1 MHIGPSVEPFVRRPD
16 RSRLARGGLNVYARG
31 MDDAAAKAG
40 LEHEAARL
48 RALRNLHA
56 LDSGSDVRFDR
67 IVRTAALLLR
77 APRAAIV
84 LVDAER
90 LWHKARIGVPSGQY
104 PRAGSMADLMVR
116 SGETVF
122 VDDLSSDPRFEPMR
136 AALSQVD
143 VRFYAGAPLIAPGGE
158 IVGVLS
164 VGDTEPHAPHAEAER
179 MALEDLASLTIE
191 MLVHDAEVIDNQRRS
206 RLDHQ
211 RVELALDAAGLG
223 EFEWDMGEDTVFVSD
238 RMRALT
244 GLKRSSAPAEHG
256 DVSFRFVHPADVES
270 LRNAVEEGL
279 RNEGR
284 YAVQYR
290 MIRPDDG
297 RQRWM
302 QGAGVLALDEEGRPL
317 RVIGVIRDITESKD
331 EEEHREVLLAELDHR
346 VKNVLAAVQSLA
358 AQSARKTTSTEGFMA
373 AFAGRLKAMASAHE
387 LLTAT
392 RWRGA
397 SLAHIAAAELGGLAP
412 GQARWEGPEIT
423 LKPRAANAA
432 SLALHELATNAVK
445 YGALSTESGRIEVQW
460 SPAPDGGFVIE
471 WSEVG
476 GPPVK
481 APERRGFG
489 STLLE
494 QVTGRELGGSVT
506 IDYRAEGLRARIS
519 GAAGVMLDKPP
530 ADALLPAV
538 EEPQAAVGASLGQP
552 AAAEASIRG
561 LRVLIVEDAVLLALE
576 LEAGLQ
582 DAGAIV
588 AGNAA
593 ELEEG
598 MAMLDLEI
606 DAAVLDAN
614 LNGASVA
621 PLAEALRARG
631 TPFVFATGYGERGAP
646 EGFEAPVVRK
656 PYNVHQIVR
665 ALAEAV
671 GR

>member
-1 MHIGPSVEPFVRRPD
+1 
-16 RSRLARGGLNVYARG
+16 
-31 MDDAAAKAG
+31 MDDAAAQAG
-40 LEHEAARL
+40 EAREAARL
-48 RALRNLHA
+48 RALASLHA

-90 LWHKARIGVPSGQY
+90 LWHKARIGVPAGQY
-104 PRAGSMADLMVR
+104 PRAGSMADHMVR

-122 VDDLSSDPRFEPMR
+122 IDDLSTDPRFEHMR
-136 AALSQVD
+136 PALNQVD

-158 IVGVLS
+158 VVGVLS
-164 VGDTEPHAPHAEAER
+164 VGDTEPHPPHAEAER

-191 MLVHDAEVIDNQRRS
+191 MLVHDADVIESQRRA

-223 EFEWDMGEDTVFVSD
+223 EFEWDMSEDRVFVSD
-238 RMRALT
+238 RMRALIGVSRT
-244 GLKRSSAPAEHG
+244 SAPAEGG
-256 DVSFRFVHPADVES
+256 DVSFRFVHPDDVD
-270 LRNAVEEGL
+270 GL
-279 RNEGR
+279 RKAVDTGLRTEGR

-297 RQRWM
+297 RLRWM
-302 QGAGVLALDEEGRPL
+302 QGAGVLAHDEQGQPL
-317 RVIGVIRDITESKD
+317 RLIGVIRDITESRD

-358 AQSARKTTSTEGFMA
+358 AQSARKTTSTEGFLA

-412 GQARWEGPEIT
+412 GQARWEGPEIA

-445 YGALSTESGRIEVQW
+445 YGALSRESGRIEVQW
-460 SPAPDGGFVIE
+460 SRTADGGFVIE
-471 WSEVG
+471 WSEAG
-476 GPPVK
+476 GPPVRS
-481 APERRGFG
+481 PERRGFG

-494 QVTGRELGGSVT
+494 QVTGRELGGAVE
-506 IDYRAEGLRARIS
+506 IEYRADGLRARIV
-519 GAAGVMLDKPP
+519 GAPGVILDKPP
-530 ADALLPAV
+530 ADALLPPV
-538 EEPQAAVGASLGQP
+538 EEPPAPVIGASLGQP
-552 AAAEASIRG
+552 TAEASIRG
-561 LRVLIVEDAVLLALE
+561 LRILIVEDAVLLALE

-588 AGNAA
+588 VGNAA

-598 MAMLDLEI
+598 MAMLTLDI

-631 TPFVFATGYGERGAP
+631 TPFVFATGYGDSGAP
-646 EGFEAPVVRK
+646 MGFDAPIIRK
-656 PYNVHQIVR
+656 PYDVTQVS
-665 ALAEAV
+665 AAVAELLAA
-671 GR
+671 R

>member
-1 MHIGPSVEPFVRRPD
+1 MASGYDHP
-16 RSRLARGGLNVYARG
+16 
-31 MDDAAAKAG
+31 MDDVAAQAG
-40 LEHEAARL
+40 AEREAARL
-48 RALRNLHA
+48 RALGNLHA

-84 LVDAER
+84 LVDSDR
-90 LWHKARIGVPSGQY
+90 LWHKARVGVPAGEY
-104 PRAGSMADLMVR
+104 PRAGSMADQMVR
-116 SGETVF
+116 SSETVF
-122 VDDLSSDPRFEPMR
+122 VDDLSTDPRFAHMR
-136 AALSQVD
+136 TALSQVD

-158 IVGVLS
+158 VVGVLS
-164 VGDTEPHAPHAEAER
+164 VGDPEPHAPHDDAER

-191 MLVHDAEVIDNQRRS
+191 MLVHDAEVIEGQRRA

-223 EFEWDMGEDTVFVSD
+223 EFEWDLGEDKVFVSN

-244 GLKRSSAPAEHG
+244 GLKRSSAPAERG
-256 DVSFRFVHPADVES
+256 DASFRFVHPDDVDSLRKAVES
-270 LRNAVEEGL
+270 GL
-279 RNEGR
+279 RAEGR

-302 QGAGVLALDEEGRPL
+302 QGAGVLALDEQQRPL

-423 LKPRAANAA
+423 LRPRAANAA

-445 YGALSTESGRIEVQW
+445 YGALSTESGRIEVRW
-460 SPAPDGGFVIE
+460 SRGADGGFVIE
-471 WSEVG
+471 WSEAG

-481 APERRGFG
+481 PPERRGFG

-494 QVTGRELGGSVT
+494 QVTGRELGGAVE
-506 IDYRAEGLRARIS
+506 IDYRVDGLRARIA
-519 GAAGVMLDKPP
+519 GDAGVVLDKPP
-530 ADALLPAV
+530 LDALLTPV
-538 EEPQAAVGASLGQP
+538 EEPPVPVVGASLGQP
-552 AAAEASIRG
+552 TAEASIRG
-561 LRVLIVEDAVLLALE
+561 LKILIVEDAVLLALE

-582 DAGAIV
+582 DAGAII

-598 MAMLDLEI
+598 MAMLDLDI

-646 EGFEAPVVRK
+646 EGFDAPVVRK